1 MPTTVDPLPRQL
13 TNSSFAQPLLIAQN
27 LGKIYRSGNVEVHA
41 VRDVSLTVSPGEIV
55 MILGP
60 SGSGKTTLL
69 SMLGC
74 LLRPDSGHIS
84 IVGRDVTDLSE
95 QARAEVRRR
104 YLGFIFQGFNLLSA
118 LTVLEN
124 VAVALNIAGVKGKLA
139 EVQAREILERLDLG
153 HRLNFKPAE
162 LSGGEK
168 QRVAIARALVNT
180 PLLVL
185 ADEPT
190 ANLDSQ
196 NGHRVVEFFRDLTR
210 EQQCGVVMVTHDVRV
225 RDIAT
230 RVLHME
236 DGRLIEAP

>member
-1 MPTTVDPLPRQL
+1 MPTTVEFVSSQM
-13 TNSSFAQPLLIAQN
+13 TNSSFAQPLLVAQN
-27 LGKIYRSGNVEVHA
+27 LGKIYRSGNVQVHA
-41 VRDVSLTVSPGEIV
+41 VRDASLTVAPGEIV

-74 LLRPDSGHIS
+74 LLRPDSGRIS
-84 IVGRDVTDLSE
+84 IAGRDVTDLPE

-139 EVQAREILERLDLG
+139 EVQAREILDRLGLG

-180 PLLVL
+180 PLIVF

-196 NGHRVVEFFRDLTR
+196 NGHRVVEFFRDLTQ

-236 DGRLIEAP
+236 DGQLIEAS